1 MTDLLV
7 RTRHEALVVRRLPS
21 VTDAPTP
28 APTRWTRRRVTA
40 LAFVALLAAGVCT
53 WAALDDG
60 AVDHAPAPAVT
71 LPAE

>member
-21 VTDAPTP
+21 VTDGPTP
-28 APTRWTRRRVTA
+28 ARTRWTRRRISAV
-40 LAFVALLAAGVCT
+40 AFVALLAAGLCT

-60 AVDHAPAPAVT
+60 GVDDAPAPAVT